1 MGVLVDSGVVIDLE
15 RRNAPLSVLLESD
28 LDESFALAAISASEL
43 LVGVLRADTHE
54 RRLRRE
60 AFVEGVLARL
70 PVLPFDLPIARVHTD
85 IGVRLFAAGQRIG
98 AHDLL
103 IAATALTHGYAVLTA
118 NLREFQRV
126 PGLVVRQPSW

>member
-43 LVGVLRADTHE
+43 LVGVYRADTHE
-54 RRLRRE
+54 RRLRRQ

-70 PVLPFDLPIARVHTD
+70 PVLPFDLPIARVHAD
-85 IGVRLFAAGQRIG
+85 IGARLSAAGQRIG